1 MRTTLASHQN
11 DTIFQRRRYKYRRS
25 HPRSTNTSDP
35 ESEAARVFVGGV
47 PPGADQDALEK
58 MFEKHGKVKGVS
70 VFKGEVEKF
79 MFSVEHT

>member
-1 MRTTLASHQN
+1 M
-11 DTIFQRRRYKYRRS
+11 S

-58 MFEKHGKVKGVS
+58 MFEKHGKIKGVS
-70 VFKGEVEKF
+70 VFKGEVEKLI
-79 MFSVEHT
+79 FSVVKVVHVYIEIVVGSILFEVLK

>member
-1 MRTTLASHQN
+1 M
-11 DTIFQRRRYKYRRS
+11 S

-58 MFEKHGKVKGVS
+58 MFEKHGKIKGVS
-70 VFKGEVEKF
+70 VFKGEVDMEKLVLF
-79 MFSVEHT
+79 QYVVAVVVHRSRRR